1 MQIGRSASPAMKLTM
16 TSCPMRGIW
25 MPPSWLPAQGEL
37 TRTQQLLCWFFCPW
51 RSQGNCTLMRPSSSV
66 HRFWPSGPTTSATC
80 GPTMAGLGW
89 VGSGRNGSV
98 TGWAV
103 KSTCTRHCCLRSTVA
118 SRFWLSS
125 ATSSMSKW
133 VSRIRY
139 SALADSL
146 GCFFSWKVHPGTM
159 PRRLPLAWARAPWVR
174 SACMR
179 SRDSRRPWPWGSV
192 PAAAPA
198 LGWA

>member
-1 MQIGRSASPAMKLTM
+1 MSCTWIFSAVSSRIRWFDLPAALLPPPSVNSRLLNPLNALWPGSCHGGRFTWLCTLPMQMGRSASPAMKPTM

-37 TRTQQLLCWFFCPW
+37 TRTQQLLCWFFCPC

-98 TGWAV
+98 TGWTV
-103 KSTCTRHCCLRSTVA
+103 KSTCTRHCCLRS
-118 SRFWLSS
+118 
-125 ATSSMSKW
+125 
-133 VSRIRY
+133 
-139 SALADSL
+139 
-146 GCFFSWKVHPGTM
+146 
-159 PRRLPLAWARAPWVR
+159 
-174 SACMR
+174 
-179 SRDSRRPWPWGSV
+179 
-192 PAAAPA
+192 
-198 LGWA
+198 